1 MYLCKI
7 IFEFQE
13 KKGPSLGAR
22 RGLYVDDLEIDKDT
36 SPDYKPELINTGE
49 TRSQF
54 KEAIQFGQRF
64 NLSTFVITMMI
75 NLVLKG

>member
-1 MYLCKI
+1 MQ
-7 IFEFQE
+7 FQN
-13 KKGPSLGAR
+13 KQAPSLGAR
-22 RGLYVDDLEIDKDT
+22 RGLYVDDLEIDTDP
-36 SPDYKPELINTGE
+36 SPDYKPDLLNTGE